1 MPMIEPGLGH
11 LARRAGARDPEV
23 HHLDAA
29 LAVDD
34 HVVRLDVAVDDPVPV
49 REAERREDLA
59 RVVDRDPE
67 RRRAARDEQ
76 LLQRP
81 PLDVLHRD
89 VVRPLRLAA
98 VVDRDD
104 ARMREAGGVLR
115 LAAEALDELVVA
127 RVPVVEDLD
136 RDAAP
141 ELLVVREV
149 DVRHPAGA
157 ELPDDQVAPVEERV
171 DEVVARGHKWTG

>member
-1 MPMIEPGLGH
+1 MPMIEPASVIWL
-11 LARRAGARDPEV
+11 RAGARDAEV
-23 HHLDAA
+23 RHLDAA

-34 HVVRLDVAVDDPVPV
+34 HVVRLDVAVDDPVAV

-59 RVVDRDPE
+59 RVVDRD
-67 RRRAARDEQ
+67 RHRQRAARDDQ

-89 VVRPLRLAA
+89 VVGALGLAA

-104 ARMREAGGVLR
+104 VRVREAGRVRR
-115 LAAEALDELVVA
+115 LAAEALDELLVV

-136 RDAAP
+136 RDAAA
-141 ELLVVREV
+141 ELLILGEV
-149 DVRHPAGA
+149 H
-157 ELPDDQVAPVEERV
+157 VAIPPEPSLRTM
-171 DEVVARGHKWTG
+171 R